1 MPSLSIDD
9 LTQRLLSL
17 DLLSLDQIRDVERS
31 FGSQLF
37 TSEQFLQALQRY
49 GYLTKYQV
57 ERLAAGETT
66 GFYYGDY
73 RIQYLVGAGSFARV
87 FRCVHKDTGKVVAVK
102 VLRARFRDDQTAIN
116 EFEREGEMGMELRHP
131 NIAAV
136 YEAKKTKYDHYMVM
150 EFVEGRTLRED
161 LGVQK
166 NGRIEPKRA
175 TRIVYDVASALDYAL
190 KRGYQHRDMKL
201 TNIMLASSGK
211 AVLLDFGLLTD
222 EASGFKTQRAIE
234 YAALE
239 RSTHVRRDDKRSDVY
254 FLASVY
260 YQILTGIA
268 PLGEIK
274 ERAKRLDA
282 SRFKNVK
289 RIREVAPYVPRCVAT
304 VVDKALNF
312 RPEDRY
318 QSPEDFLR
326 DLERVIKTLEKGEE
340 EEETQVAVKSA
351 VASNASTTKATK
363 TIMIVE
369 ANGDLQDAFR
379 QSFKNAGFRAL
390 VVSNA
395 KLALTRLEDFAV
407 DLVLFNAQS
416 LGKEAVE
423 AFNALLNS
431 AVTRD
436 LPAVLLLDENQ
447 VKWGAIAQRSKRR
460 VAVGMPITM
469 KRLLMVVDKLTTPEP
484 EKKEKTT
491 PTEEVVAAT
500 PPINSDS
507 KEVDAP
513 KQQEASKQQEARKVD
528 EEQDDLPLEAFDA
541 ALDDAFERFVAN
553 KATVKSGAATAQEE
567 REAKT
572 ESELENEDDSYDDS
586 YYLDE
591 DED

>member
-1 MPSLSIDD
+1 MPSLSFDD
-9 LTQRLLSL
+9 LQQRLLSL

-37 TSEQFLQALQRY
+37 TGEQFIQALQRY
-49 GYLTKYQV
+49 GYLTKYQA
-57 ERLAAGETT
+57 ERLIAGETT

-73 RIQYLVGAGSFARV
+73 RIQYLIGAGSFARV

-161 LGVQK
+161 LSVQK

-282 SRFKNVK
+282 SRFKNIK

-312 RPEDRY
+312 RPEERY

-326 DLERVIKTLEKGEE
+326 DLDRVIKALEKGEDE
-340 EEETQVAVKSA
+340 EEVQVETVAKA
-351 VASNASTTKATK
+351 AAPAPKATK

-369 ANGDLQDAFR
+369 ANPDLQDAFR

-390 VVSNA
+390 VVSNVT
-395 KLALTRLEDFAV
+395 LALTRLEDFTV

-416 LGKEAVE
+416 LGKAAVE
-423 AFNALLNS
+423 TFNALLDTPL
-431 AVTRD
+431 TREI
-436 LPAVLLLDENQ
+436 PAVLLLDENQ
-447 VKWGAIAQRSKRR
+447 VKWGAAAKRSKRR

-484 EKKEKTT
+484 EKKEETPKPADEAIVAPSSLRVDLQESEAPQAPRESKTT
-491 PTEEVVAAT
+491 
-500 PPINSDS
+500 
-507 KEVDAP
+507 
-513 KQQEASKQQEARKVD
+513 
-528 EEQDDLPLEAFDA
+528 EEQDDVPLEAFDA
-541 ALDDAFERFVAN
+541 ALDDAFERFVAH
-553 KATVKSGAATAQEE
+553 KATVAPGAVTAAREKL
-567 REAKT
+567 EAKT
-572 ESELENEDDSYDDS
+572 ESEIENEDDS

-591 DED
+591 DEDLDK

>member
-1 MPSLSIDD
+1 MSSLSFDD

-17 DLLSLDQIRDVERS
+17 DLLTLDQIRDVERS

-37 TSEQFLQALQRY
+37 SGDQFLQALQRY

-57 ERLAAGETT
+57 ERLASGETT

-73 RIQYLVGAGSFARV
+73 RIQYLIGAGSFARV
-87 FRCVHKDTGKVVAVK
+87 FRCVHKDTGKIVAVK

-131 NIAAV
+131 NIATV
-136 YEAKKTKYDHYMVM
+136 YEAKKTKYDHYIVM
-150 EFVEGRTLRED
+150 EFIEGRTLRED
-161 LGVQK
+161 LSVQR

-211 AVLLDFGLLTD
+211 AVLLDFGLLAD
-222 EASGFKTQRAIE
+222 EGSGFKTQRAIE

-282 SRFKNVK
+282 SRFKNIK
-289 RIREVAPYVPRCVAT
+289 RIREVAPYVPRCVAS

-312 RPEDRY
+312 RPEERY

-326 DLERVIKTLEKGEE
+326 DLDRVIKTLEKGEDE
-340 EEETQVAVKSA
+340 EEASVQTATVAKSSA
-351 VASNASTTKATK
+351 TAPKASK

-369 ANGDLQDAFR
+369 ANHDLQDTFR

-390 VVSNA
+390 VVSNVT
-395 KLALTRLEDFAV
+395 LALSRLEDFTV
-407 DLVLFNAQS
+407 DLVLFNAQT
-416 LGKEAVE
+416 LGKAAVE
-423 AFNALLNS
+423 AFNALIDTP
-431 AVTRD
+431 VTRD
-436 LPAVLLLDENQ
+436 IPAVLLLDENQ
-447 VKWGAIAQRSKRR
+447 VKWGASAKRSKRR

-484 EKKEKTT
+484 EKKEEEPK
-491 PTEEVVAAT
+491 PTEEAVVAAAPVKEDPRDADFSRST
-500 PPINSDS
+500 PPASTP
-507 KEVDAP
+507 AP
-513 KQQEASKQQEARKVD
+513 V
-528 EEQDDLPLEAFDA
+528 EEQDDVPLDAFDA
-541 ALDDAFERFVAN
+541 ALDDAFDRFVVN
-553 KATVKSGAATAQEE
+553 KATATPGSVASVREA

-572 ESELENEDDSYDDS
+572 ESEIENEDDS

-591 DED
+591 DEDLNV